1 MKKFIKA
8 ILVVL
13 TISIF
18 NPFFSAKASA
28 QSLDNNEEI
37 ETALQESV
45 FYDVREE
52 KFLIDEKKAKEQGLN
67 EHQIS
72 NVKEFFNS
80 LTPEGIN
87 QLIEMTNIEN
97 EIREIKA
104 KLEQRAVFT
113 TSALIA
119 ALKAIGSGVA
129 SAIAASI
136 ANYGLSK
143 TCENDSWRDSI
154 EMFDNYC
161 ESNDW

>member
-1 MKKFIKA
+1 
-8 ILVVL
+8 
-13 TISIF
+13 
-18 NPFFSAKASA
+18 
-28 QSLDNNEEI
+28 
-37 ETALQESV
+37 
-45 FYDVREE
+45 
-52 KFLIDEKKAKEQGLN
+52 
-67 EHQIS
+67 
-72 NVKEFFNS
+72 
-80 LTPEGIN
+80 
-87 QLIEMTNIEN
+87 MTNIEN

-113 TSALIA
+113 TSTLIT

>member
-52 KFLIDEKKAKEQGLN
+52 KFLHCQIKWEERKYIDEIL
-67 EHQIS
+67 
-72 NVKEFFNS
+72 
-80 LTPEGIN
+80 
-87 QLIEMTNIEN
+87 
-97 EIREIKA
+97 
-104 KLEQRAVFT
+104 
-113 TSALIA
+113 
-119 ALKAIGSGVA
+119 
-129 SAIAASI
+129 
-136 ANYGLSK
+136 
-143 TCENDSWRDSI
+143 
-154 EMFDNYC
+154 
-161 ESNDW
+161 